1 MTFTPQNMVFT
12 YLKERM
18 IHPLETFCLF
28 VPMVSFFLPV
38 DLFLIGLTSSTL
50 LILLNVGELK
60 KIVFGH
66 HNYLLYLFCFYMFVL
81 ASVNRNVLGQIA
93 SGLFFL
99 VVVYVTYLR
108 TKMTREL
115 FEAMMVLCGI
125 GSMFSLYYC
134 TVDFYSTSTFLIL
147 DFFAKYIPI
156 PYVYITEI
164 AKNLRSTSTFINS
177 NFYGNISAVMS
188 LIVVYFILQGI
199 RQRKTN
205 PSLSWVK
212 IQFYAVVLIVNLY
225 GLSLTQSRSS
235 VLALLAGLAFLILTF
250 DVRWFI
256 ALLIPSV
263 LVIVFR
269 FEPILSLLPRLDSL
283 AGSASTRL
291 EIYRIAM
298 QEIRMNLFFGKGFY
312 TFPMIYAKYTANY
325 NLHAHNLVLEF
336 MLSSGLVGTSLL
348 VARFVSLLNRP
359 IKEWFVKE
367 HEYMPL
373 LLGIIALEI
382 ANGYTD
388 VVLLLPQCFILF
400 SLVLMCV
407 EVDHEKNKKA

>member
-1 MTFTPQNMVFT
+1 MNFNQQNTVFT
-12 YLKERM
+12 YLKKRM
-18 IHPLETFCLF
+18 IHPLETFCIF
-28 VPMVSFFLPV
+28 IPMVSFFLPV
-38 DLFLIGLTSSTL
+38 DLFLLGLSSSVL
-50 LILLNVGELK
+50 LILMDAKNVK
-60 KIVFGH
+60 KLVFTH

-81 ASVNRNVLGQIA
+81 ASVNKNVLGQIA

-108 TKMTREL
+108 TKMDRGL
-115 FEAMMVLCGI
+115 FEELMVLCGI

-134 TVDFYSTSTFLIL
+134 TVDFYSTSTFLLL

-156 PYVYITEI
+156 PYTFITEI

-177 NFYGNISAVMS
+177 NFYGNISAVLS
-188 LIVVYFILQGI
+188 LIAVYYILREFRI
-199 RQRKTN
+199 RKIHPDASWRKMA
-205 PSLSWVK
+205 
-212 IQFYAVVLIVNLY
+212 FYTIVLIVNLY

-256 ALLIPSV
+256 ALLIPAI

-269 FEPILSLLPRLDSL
+269 FEPILSLLPRMDSL

-291 EIYRIAM
+291 EIYHIAM
-298 QEIRMNLFFGKGFY
+298 QEIRMNLFFGKGLY
-312 TFPMIYAKYTANY
+312 TFPMIYAKYTDVY

-336 MLSSGLVGTSLL
+336 MLSAGLVGTSLL
-348 VARFVSLLNRP
+348 VARFVSLIYRP

-367 HEYMPL
+367 NEYMPL
-373 LLGIIALEI
+373 LLGVIALEI

-400 SLVLMCV
+400 SLVLMCT
-407 EVDHEKNKKA
+407 EVNHEENQKN

>member
-1 MTFTPQNMVFT
+1 MNFNQQNTVFT
-12 YLKERM
+12 YLKKRM
-18 IHPLETFCLF
+18 IHPMETFCIF
-28 VPMVSFFLPV
+28 IPMVSFFLPV
-38 DLFLIGLTSSTL
+38 DLFLLGLSSSVL
-50 LILLNVGELK
+50 LILMDAKNVK
-60 KIVFGH
+60 KLVFTH

-81 ASVNRNVLGQIA
+81 ASVNKNVLGQIA

-108 TKMTREL
+108 TKMDRGL
-115 FEAMMVLCGI
+115 FEELMVLCGI

-134 TVDFYSTSTFLIL
+134 TVDFYSTSTFLLL

-156 PYVYITEI
+156 PYTFITEI

-177 NFYGNISAVMS
+177 NFYGNISAVLS
-188 LIVVYFILQGI
+188 LIAVYNILREFRI
-199 RQRKTN
+199 RKSHPDASWRKMA
-205 PSLSWVK
+205 
-212 IQFYAVVLIVNLY
+212 FYTIVLIVNLY

-256 ALLIPSV
+256 ALLIPSI

-298 QEIRMNLFFGKGFY
+298 QEIRMNL
-312 TFPMIYAKYTANY
+312 
-325 NLHAHNLVLEF
+325 
-336 MLSSGLVGTSLL
+336 
-348 VARFVSLLNRP
+348 
-359 IKEWFVKE
+359 
-367 HEYMPL
+367 
-373 LLGIIALEI
+373 
-382 ANGYTD
+382 
-388 VVLLLPQCFILF
+388 
-400 SLVLMCV
+400 
-407 EVDHEKNKKA
+407 

>member
-1 MTFTPQNMVFT
+1 MNFNQQNTFFT
-12 YLKERM
+12 YLKKRM
-18 IHPLETFCLF
+18 IHPLETFCIF

-38 DLFLIGLTSSTL
+38 DLFLLGLSSSVL
-50 LILLNVGELK
+50 LILLDVKNLRK
-60 KIVFGH
+60 LVFTH

-81 ASVNRNVLGQIA
+81 ASVNKNVLGQIA

-108 TKMTREL
+108 TKMDREL
-115 FEAMMVLCGI
+115 FETLMILCGI

-156 PYVYITEI
+156 PYTFITEI

-177 NFYGNISAVMS
+177 NFYGNISAVLS
-188 LIVVYFILQGI
+188 LIAVYFILREFRI
-199 RQRKTN
+199 RKSHPDASWRK
-205 PSLSWVK
+205 
-212 IQFYAVVLIVNLY
+212 
-225 GLSLTQSRSS
+225 R
-235 VLALLAGLAFLILTF
+235 AFFSI
-250 DVRWFI
+250 
-256 ALLIPSV
+256 

-312 TFPMIYAKYTANY
+312 TFPMIYAKYTSAY
-325 NLHAHNLVLEF
+325 NLHAHNLVLEV
-336 MLSSGLVGTSLL
+336 MLSSGLVGMSLL
-348 VARFVSLLNRP
+348 VARFVSLLYRP

-367 HEYMPL
+367 NEYMPL

-400 SLVLMCV
+400 SLVLLCT
-407 EVDHEKNKKA
+407 EVNHAENQKN